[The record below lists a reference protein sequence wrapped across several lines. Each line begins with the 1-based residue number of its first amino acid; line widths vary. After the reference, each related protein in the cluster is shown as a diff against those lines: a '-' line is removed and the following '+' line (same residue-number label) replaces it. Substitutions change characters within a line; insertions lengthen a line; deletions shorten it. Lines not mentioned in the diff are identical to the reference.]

1 MRPIGATLVPV
12 TTPEPDSTAGGPM
25 RRVTRLVG
33 SIAAEAWFL
42 VWVVVGDALVLLCVV
57 AAVPVWCVAV
67 LPLWLVRLV
76 SGRQFR
82 LTLPAFMAWAAQLMT
97 TALSR
102 TVLRRSHAGNL
113 EQWPLQEP
121 PRRLR
126 DGLV

>member
-1 MRPIGATLVPV
+1 MTSTDAARGPVRRAATLVA
-12 TTPEPDSTAGGPM
+12 T
-25 RRVTRLVG
+25 
-33 SIAAEAWFL
+33 IAAEAWFL
-42 VWVVVGDALVLLCVV
+42 VWVIVGEALVLLCAV

-76 SGRQFR
+76 THRRLR
-82 LTLPAFMAWAAQLMT
+82 LTLPAFMAFAAQLMT

-102 TVLRRSHAGNL
+102 TVLRRHHAGNL
-113 EQWPLQEP
+113 EQWPWREP